1 MLSPSTTE
9 TLIEEIPETPF
20 YIPATGSSTRP
31 RRTLKQGD
39 CFAVLDSHADIGA
52 TPGGPDGIF
61 FCDTRYLSHL
71 EILLNGSQP
80 LLLGS
85 SVRDDN
91 SILTVDLTNPDIYLD
106 QKLCCQ
112 KTCCTSCVRCFLLR
126 GAAYQRLRMQ
136 NHGESPVRRPAFAR
150 VRQRLRRLV
159 RSAGAAPRSPRH
171 REPPSCRRDRGYAE
185 LPRPRWQTAA
195 DDAAV

>member
-1 MLSPSTTE
+1 MLSPSTAE
-9 TLIEEIPETPF
+9 TLLEQTPETPF
-20 YIPATGSSTRP
+20 YIPGTGSSTRP

-85 SVRDDN
+85 NVRDDN
-91 SILTVDLTNPDIYLD
+91 SILIVDLTNPDI
-106 QKLCCQ
+106 
-112 KTCCTSCVRCFLLR
+112 FL
-126 GAAYQRLRMQ
+126 
-136 NHGESPVRRPAFAR
+136 
-150 VRQRLRRLV
+150 
-159 RSAGAAPRSPRH
+159 
-171 REPPSCRRDRGYAE
+171 
-185 LPRPRWQTAA
+185 
-195 DDAAV
+195 